1 MHKIWLVPELVRTIL
16 EDFELKR
23 ADWRRIC
30 LVSRL
35 FWEYGVRLLW
45 DRPFSG
51 PYLASKGLAV
61 VKFLRQLAIADPL
74 DTTNLPRKV
83 CDEFESQR

>member
-1 MHKIWLVPELVRTIL
+1 MHMIWLVPELVSTIL

-23 ADWRRIC
+23 ADWKRIC

-45 DRPFSG
+45 DRPFSS

-61 VKFLRQLAIADPL
+61 VNFLRQLAIAAPL

-83 CDEFESQR
+83 CEESKSKH